1 MVANDSGTV
10 PAALTACRHDGSEIN
25 LHVSTRLPAESWEL
39 VKLIR
44 KLRWIGM
51 EKEAELLARALAGR
65 LAISSSVVGL
75 TDTD

>member
-1 MVANDSGTV
+1 MHRAGRISADSVEGTMETSS
-10 PAALTACRHDGSEIN
+10 AQQ
-25 LHVSTRLPAESWEL
+25 LPIESVDQQESWEL

-51 EKEAELLARALAGR
+51 EKEAELLASALVGR
-65 LAISSSVVGL
+65 LTISSSVVGL

>member
-1 MVANDSGTV
+1 METSSAQQ
-10 PAALTACRHDGSEIN
+10 
-25 LHVSTRLPAESWEL
+25 LPIESVDQQESWEL

-51 EKEAELLARALAGR
+51 EKEPNCWRAPWSDALR
-65 LAISSSVVGL
+65 ISSSVVSL

>member
-1 MVANDSGTV
+1 METSSAQQ
-10 PAALTACRHDGSEIN
+10 
-25 LHVSTRLPAESWEL
+25 LPIESVDQQESWEL

-51 EKEAELLARALAGR
+51 EEEAELLASALVGR

>member
-1 MVANDSGTV
+1 MHRAGRISADSVGGTKKTSS
-10 PAALTACRHDGSEIN
+10 AQQ
-25 LHVSTRLPAESWEL
+25 LPIESVDQQESWEL

-51 EKEAELLARALAGR
+51 ENEAELLASALVGR
-65 LAISSSVVGL
+65 LTISSSVVGL